1 MKKYFYALCLMVFFT
16 TPFSSRASHAQGA
29 DLWYKFV
36 SYDTV
41 THNTQYLVTATFYRD
56 CAGIAAPSTIALS
69 VTDTLCTGGTYAMTA
84 TMQMVTG
91 LPCPFGGVSGGTGCE
106 VSHLCPTALSLST
119 CAGGSQYP
127 GMQKYVYQVY
137 ITIPGNISAY
147 NCDKWYISIA
157 ENARNSSDN
166 VTGGGSADL
175 YVEAVI
181 NNAIDPHTGRPY
193 ANSSPTFLNDP
204 VPFFCMDNAAP
215 LTYNNGTL
223 ETDGDSVVY
232 ALQAPLQSHNNP
244 LIFNSGFSM
253 TQPIVS
259 SFPCIFDPATGILTF
274 DPTQVNTDVLAY
286 RITEFRHGVMVGA
299 VMRDVQ
305 VKILNCRETPP
316 VFGTPVVQ
324 GGILQNAD
332 LVTGCQG
339 DRLSVDIPVTSTGI
353 IASLE
358 SNISTYASYFP
369 GMTFTPSGSG
379 SSMNAHIEWSSVDT
393 GCHYVYIKATSDDCP
408 VEAASYLGL
417 RLCPDHRVVISPRD
431 GIYCGRPVHLTVS
444 GGSSPV
450 WSPAVAISG
459 TTGTAADVYP
469 AVSTWYSVHTG
480 CGADS
485 VLVRTAPA
493 FSASISH
500 DTTICNGNA
509 LQLHDIV
516 SGPGLYSYTWSPAA
530 DLYTAS
536 GLPGAHSSFPVLRTA
551 QSGTYTCVVTDT
563 SGCQITDSVHVI
575 VRGPGLL
582 SVTGDTL
589 VAPST
594 VAHLQASVMNYLPG
608 CTTIADSSVSQV
620 AEVRI
625 GLDTA
630 IQVITGF
637 GYPSPFG
644 NYYKSARHQILFK
657 AAELQAALGS
667 SRVLSSISLQIGTLY
682 STSAVTNFT
691 VKIACVHADSLT
703 GYVGGSDLKTVVSP
717 ITFTPQYDW
726 NRLVFDHPYVWDG
739 VSDLVVDMCFL
750 NTTAGNINS
759 RFRYSATP
767 YRSIYCTYG
776 NDPAGQCGYTGFQ
789 QNAQVSYSRYFQR
802 LNVKFGTAI
811 YHGNSTSVQWQP
823 AAGINAVDSIYTAH
837 TTAHPQSDQW
847 YTAFIADSVCPQAD
861 STLVRVTTHGIHT
874 PQNVSIC
881 AGDSILLLASN
892 AATYAWSDSSGL
904 LSTAASFYYYPSQSS
919 DVILVMVDNGGQVHT
934 DTSHITVLS
943 ETVWPGDVNRDHAVN
958 HNDLLYLGIAYGHY
972 GPPRPAASIVW
983 TPQCAQRWG
992 YHFIFGGDYAYAD
1005 CDGDGQIAPADTLA
1019 ISQNWGLTHP
1029 KTEEAARAGTS
1040 FLTITTDAAVYHL
1053 HDTIRATI
1061 SLGDTNVS
1069 VQQLYGVALRVDYG
1083 GTGTARVV
1091 RMDQS
1096 LSWTG
1101 QQLSMARVAGP
1112 GGAAYLAQTRIDHRD
1127 TAGHGAIAQ
1136 VWYVVD
1142 AATAQLQ
1149 SVSLFASPMLALTST
1164 GDTVLINGDSH
1175 SFTLDAR
1182 PLGIEQQDRTVSITI
1197 APNPTTGHVR
1207 ILMAE
1212 VGRTAMTICDAI
1224 GREVYQGTLSEEST
1238 DLDLSALPVGVYTI
1252 HFISSGGQGSRRLI
1266 IAR

>member
-1 MKKYFYALCLMVFFT
+1 MKKFLSLLCCTLLLC
-16 TPFSSRASHAQGA
+16 PYIARASHAQGA

-36 SYDTV
+36 SYDTL

-56 CAGIAAPSTIALS
+56 CSGITAPNTIILS
-69 VTDTLCTGGTYAMTA
+69 VTDTLCTGGTYAMGA

-91 LPCPFGGVSGGTGCE
+91 QPCPFGGVSGATGCE
-106 VSHLCPTALSLST
+106 VSHLCASALSSST
-119 CAGGSQYP
+119 CAGGSQFP

-137 ITIPGNISAY
+137 LTLPGNISAY
-147 NCDKWYISIA
+147 NCDKWYLSIA
-157 ENARNSSDN
+157 ENARNNSDN
-166 VTGGGSADL
+166 VSGGGAADM
-175 YVEAVI
+175 YIEAVI
-181 NNAIDPHTGRPY
+181 NNAIDPGTGLPY
-193 ANSSPTFLNDP
+193 ANNSPVFLNDP
-204 VPFFCMDNAAP
+204 VPFVCLNNAAP
-215 LTYNNGTL
+215 LTYNNGTV
-223 ETDGDSVVY
+223 EADGDSVVY
-232 ALQAPLQSHNNP
+232 ALTTPLSAHNTP
-244 LIFNSGFSM
+244 LTYYPGFSV

-259 SFPCIFDPATGILTF
+259 SFPCIFDTNTGILTY
-274 DPTQVNTDVLAY
+274 DPTQTNVDVLAY
-286 RITEFRHGVMVGA
+286 RISEYRHGVLVGS

-305 VKILNCRETPP
+305 VKILNCTEVPP
-316 VFGTPVVQ
+316 LFGTPVVQ
-324 GGILQNAD
+324 GGILQNND

-339 DRLSVDIPVTSTGI
+339 DRLSVDIPVTSAGI

-358 SNISTYASYFP
+358 SNISTYGSYFP

-408 VEAASYLGL
+408 VQAASYTGI
-417 RLCPDHRVVISPRD
+417 RFCPSARVQIQPRD
-431 GIYCGRPVHLTVS
+431 AIYCGRPVRLTVS
-444 GGSSPV
+444 SASTPI
-450 WSPAVAISG
+450 WSPAAFVSG
-459 TTGTAADVYP
+459 VTGTSVDVYP
-469 AVSTWYSVHTG
+469 AASTWYSVHTG
-480 CGADS
+480 CGSDS

-493 FSASISH
+493 FTASISH
-500 DTTICNGNA
+500 DTALCNGNE
-509 LQLHDIV
+509 LQLHDMV
-516 SGPGLYSYTWSPAA
+516 SGSGLYSYTWSPAA

-536 GLPGAHSSFPVLRTA
+536 GLPGAHTSFPVLRTA

-563 SGCQITDSVHVI
+563 SGCQITDSVHII
-575 VRGPGLL
+575 VRGPGRL
-582 SVTGDTL
+582 SATGDTL
-589 VAPST
+589 VAPAT
-594 VAHLQASVMNYLPG
+594 VAHLRTSVLTYLPG
-608 CTTIADSSVSQV
+608 CTTIADSSVSQ
-620 AEVRI
+620 ASEVRI

-630 IQVITGF
+630 IQGITGF
-637 GYPSPFG
+637 GYPCPFG
-644 NYYKSARHQILFK
+644 NYFKSARHQILFK
-657 AAELQAALGS
+657 AAELQAALGG
-667 SRVLSSISLQIGTLY
+667 SRILSSISLQIGMLN
-682 STSAVTNFT
+682 STSALTNFT

-703 GYVGGSDLKTVVSP
+703 GYIGGSDLKTVVSP
-717 ITFTPQYDW
+717 ITVTPQYDW
-726 NRLVFDHPYVWDG
+726 NRLVFDHPYIWDG

-759 RFRYSATP
+759 RFRYSTTT
-767 YRSIYCTYG
+767 YRSIYCTYS

-789 QNAQVSYSRYFQR
+789 QNTQVAYSRYFQR

-811 YHGNSTSVQWQP
+811 YQGNTTGIQWQP
-823 AAGINAVDSIYTAH
+823 ASGLNAVDSAHTLH

-847 YTAFIADSVCPQAD
+847 YTASIADSVCPQAD
-861 STLVRVTTHGIHT
+861 STLVRVTIQGIHT
-874 PQNVSIC
+874 PQNVTLC
-881 AGDSILLLASN
+881 AGDSILLSASN
-892 AATYAWSDSSGL
+892 AATYAWSDSTGL
-904 LSTAASFYYYPSQSS
+904 LSTAASFYYHPSQSS

-943 ETVWPGDVNRDHAVN
+943 ETVWPGDVNRDHVVN
-958 HNDLLYLGIAYGHY
+958 NNDLLYLGIAYGQY

-983 TPQCAQRWG
+983 TPQCAARWG

-1005 CDGDGQIAPADTLA
+1005 CDGDGLIAYADTLA

-1061 SLGDTNVS
+1061 SIGDTNVS
-1069 VQQLYGVALRVDYG
+1069 VQQLYGVSLRVDYG

-1096 LSWTG
+1096 RSWTG
-1101 QQLSMARVAGP
+1101 QQLSMARVAAP
-1112 GGAAYLAQTRIDHRD
+1112 GGAAYMAQTRIDHRD

-1164 GDTVLINGDSH
+1164 GDTVVINGATQ

-1182 PLGIEQQDRTVSITI
+1182 PLGIEQQDPTVSITI

-1212 VGRTAMTICDAI
+1212 AGRTAMTISDAI

-1252 HFISSGGQGSRRLI
+1252 HFIASGGQGSRRI
-1266 IAR
+1266 VIAR